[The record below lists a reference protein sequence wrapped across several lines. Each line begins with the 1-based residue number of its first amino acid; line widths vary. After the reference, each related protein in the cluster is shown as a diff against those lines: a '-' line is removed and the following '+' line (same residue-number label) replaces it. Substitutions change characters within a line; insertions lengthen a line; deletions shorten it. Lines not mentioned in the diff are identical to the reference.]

1 MIRDPR
7 ELRESERYRLLK
19 RLEFDDILDFVLEN
33 IRKRNPV
40 TFLFYLVNAL
50 FLAAIIAWIIWSR
63 WHLDSAWKSLILQGV
78 AGLFCGSFLIIPFHE
93 ALHALAYKMMGA
105 PRIHFGKDLRQLLF
119 YVAVD
124 RYVINHRELTLLALT
139 PFIGINVLMVAMTL
153 LFFPQILTF
162 TLFLLVSHNVMCI
175 GDFAMSGFAWEYR
188 HNRIVTYD
196 EMDSKTSYFYIL
208 NEPGDL

>member
-1 MIRDPR
+1 MIRDPS
-7 ELRESERYRLLK
+7 ELKKSERYQLLK
-19 RLEFDDILDFVLEN
+19 RLEFDDILNFVLEN

-40 TFLFYLVNAL
+40 TFLFYLANIL
-50 FLAAIIAWIIWSR
+50 FLAAAIAWIIWSR
-63 WHLDSAWKSLILQGV
+63 WQLDTPWKSLILQGA
-78 AGLFCGSFLIIPFHE
+78 AGLFSGSFLIIPFHE

-119 YVAVD
+119 YVAAD

-139 PFIGINVLMVAMTL
+139 PFIGINALMAVVTL

-162 TLFLLVSHNVMCI
+162 TLFLLLSHNVMCI
-175 GDFAMSGFAWEYR
+175 GDFAMTGFAWEYR
-188 HNRIVTYD
+188 RKRIVTYD

-208 NEPGDL
+208 SKPRGS

>member
-7 ELRESERYRLLK
+7 ELKESERYRLLK

-50 FLAAIIAWIIWSR
+50 FLAAIIAWITWSR
-63 WHLDSAWKSLILQGV
+63 WQLDSSWKFLILQGA
-78 AGLFCGSFLIIPFHE
+78 AGLFSGSFLIIPFHE

-105 PRIHFGKDLRQLLF
+105 PRIYFGKDLRQFFF

-139 PFIGINVLMVAMTL
+139 PFIGINVLMLVVTL

-162 TLFLLVSHNVMCI
+162 TLFLLVSHNLMCI
-175 GDFAMSGFAWEYR
+175 GDFAMTGFAWEYR
-188 HNRIVTYD
+188 CKRIVTYD

-208 NEPGDL
+208 SEPGDS

>member
-7 ELRESERYRLLK
+7 ELKESERYRLLK

-33 IRKRNPV
+33 VRKRNPV
-40 TFLFYLVNAL
+40 TFLFYLVNIL
-50 FLAAIIAWIIWSR
+50 FLAAIIAWFIWSR
-63 WHLDSAWKSLILQGV
+63 WQLDSTWKSLILQGV
-78 AGLFCGSFLIIPFHE
+78 AGLFSGSFLIIPFHE

-105 PRIHFGKDLRQLLF
+105 PRIYFGKDMRQLLF

-124 RYVINHRELTLLALT
+124 RYVINQRELTMLALT
-139 PFIGINVLMVAMTL
+139 PFIGINALMVVVTL

-162 TLFLLVSHNVMCI
+162 TLFLLLSHNVMCI
-175 GDFAMSGFAWEYR
+175 GDFAMTGFAWEYR
-188 HNRIVTYD
+188 RKRIVTYD

-208 NEPGDL
+208 EESEDS